1 MGTFTFKK
9 KLSSMRN
16 LAVAATFTITASVS
30 AQDFRVLDNIVD
42 EAGTEYQI
50 WGMAIS
56 PNQRYIAGQSIS
68 MATGVTGL
76 FVYDLETGEFAV
88 QEGANE
94 LGGDLR
100 GVSNNGVGA
109 GFNPN
114 VVTFSIDGTT
124 TELKTPARCESG
136 ARDIS
141 SDGSIVVGAYW
152 NMQTYYEHACIW
164 KDGKIE
170 YLPEPTTEEMGFNVN
185 GTSANFCSDDASVI
199 AGYIADDLLTRP
211 LIVWRLQ
218 DDGTYKCDPVC
229 KDFFGRYEENTE
241 KPYLNFKAANISR
254 NGKYAGVVVSDD
266 GAVSY
271 MARLDLDTKQ
281 IEAFVPDG
289 SGTVAAGTGSEVGG
303 VADDGTIAGWY
314 QTSMALAP
322 YSRRACIWYPGSEE
336 PVMLSAEYDYDKLD
350 EYDQAGYNLLYDI
363 TPDGKRGVGLAYNL
377 DYEYETYVIDFK
389 DGTSGIS
396 RATTQAGG
404 DVETARYTIGG
415 ARVSAPV
422 KGLNIVKKA
431 DGSVMKVMVK

>member
-1 MGTFTFKK
+1 
-9 KLSSMRN
+9 
-16 LAVAATFTITASVS
+16 
-30 AQDFRVLDNIVD
+30 
-42 EAGTEYQI
+42 
-50 WGMAIS
+50 
-56 PNQRYIAGQSIS
+56 
-68 MATGVTGL
+68 
-76 FVYDLETGEFAV
+76 
-88 QEGANE
+88 
-94 LGGDLR
+94 
-100 GVSNNGVGA
+100 
-109 GFNPN
+109 
-114 VVTFSIDGTT
+114 
-124 TELKTPARCESG
+124 
-136 ARDIS
+136 
-141 SDGSIVVGAYW
+141 
-152 NMQTYYEHACIW
+152 MQTYYEHACIW

-241 KPYLNFKAANISR
+241 KPYFNFKAANISR

-322 YSRRACIWYPGSEE
+322 YSRRACMWYPGSEE

-396 RATTQAGG
+396 RATTQAGS

-415 ARVSAPV
+415 ARISTPV